1 MFLSLRAERATY
13 DFIHRFSGQAFNAGM
28 KLGES
33 QWLAHIPVSTSQHR
47 PFRLFLCHTISMA

>member
-1 MFLSLRAERATY
+1 MFLSPGAERAAHR
-13 DFIHRFSGQAFNAGM
+13 FIHRFSCQAFDAGM
-28 KLGES
+28 KLGEN

>member
-1 MFLSLRAERATY
+1 MFLSPGAERAAHG
-13 DFIHRFSGQAFNAGM
+13 FIHRFSCHAFDAGM

-47 PFRLFLCHTISMA
+47 PFRLFLCHIISMA